1 MAINRFIAFIVMSL
15 ATTPA
20 FADEEA
26 VKSKTSAIEQKA
38 ATGQYKEAWDDL
50 QDLQKLLWEKRPLG
64 VSSALFVQQPATGYG
79 LYVPRET
86 TEFKKDEPMF
96 VYLQPVGYGFERAED
111 LFRIALTVDFE
122 LRTPNGQVLAE
133 EEGFSRLS
141 LESRAPNREFQAS
154 FSFTFEGLEPGRYSL
169 LFRLRDENGGQRS
182 ETILPFTIAAVPE
195 TEEEKSD

>member
-1 MAINRFIAFIVMSL
+1 MTINRFIAFIVMAL
-15 ATTPA
+15 ALTPA

-26 VKSKTSAIEQKA
+26 VKAKTSAIEQKA
-38 ATGQYKEAWDDL
+38 AIGQYKEAWDDL
-50 QDLQKLLWEKRPLG
+50 QDLQTLLWEKRPLG
-64 VSSALFVQQPATGYG
+64 VSSALFVQKPADGYG

-96 VYLQPVGYGFERAED
+96 VYLQPVGYGFARADD
-111 LFRIALTVDFE
+111 LYRIALTVDFE

-133 EEGFSRLS
+133 EQGFSRLS

-154 FSFTFEGLEPGRYSL
+154 FSFTFEGLDPGRYSL

-182 ETILPFTIAAVPE
+182 EISLPFTIAAVPDE
-195 TEEEKSD
+195 DKAD